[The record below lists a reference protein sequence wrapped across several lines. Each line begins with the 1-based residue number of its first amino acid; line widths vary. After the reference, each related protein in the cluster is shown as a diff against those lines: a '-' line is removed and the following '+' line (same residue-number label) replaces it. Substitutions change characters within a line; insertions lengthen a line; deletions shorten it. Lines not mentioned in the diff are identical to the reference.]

1 MSRLGLLAR
10 RAARSRVLG
19 ALTTP
24 YSPSRWTEL
33 LNPLWSEEDRARIT
47 DIRHE
52 TDDVV
57 TVTLRPAPGWPG
69 HAAGQHTVLRVDVD
83 GVRFARAFTLA
94 SSAHRT
100 DAVEVTCKAYPDA
113 KVVPWLRDRGEPGMV
128 VGLDHPTGEVVLPDD
143 RPDHLVCVVG
153 GSGIT
158 PAMAMLRTL
167 RDERHAGRVSFVQ
180 FARTR
185 DDVLFAAEL
194 GDLTAVLPGLV
205 VHTVLT
211 RQPPDPLD
219 GHHAASWH
227 DRRHLDKAL
236 LDELAPG
243 WPEALSLVCGPV
255 PMLEAA
261 EQIWTG
267 ELADRLLVERFR
279 PKPLVI
285 PDDVSGTIRFTKSQV
300 TCDNDGRTLLDQAEA
315 AGLSPAFGCRMGVCH
330 TCDVPKLD
338 GVTRD
343 VRNDELDTGERRKIQ
358 PCVAVALGDVDLD
371 L

>member
-1 MSRLGLLAR
+1 MSPRLSRLGLLAR
-10 RAARSRVLG
+10 RAARSPVLG

-33 LNPLWSEEDRARIT
+33 LNPLWAEEDRARVV
-47 DIRHE
+47 DVRHE
-52 TDDVV
+52 TEDVL

-69 HAAGQHTVLRVDVD
+69 HVAGQHTVLRVEVD

-100 DAVEVTCKAYPDA
+100 DTVELTCKAYEDA
-113 KVVPWLRDRGEPGMV
+113 KVVPWLRDRGEAGMV
-128 VGLDHPTGEVVLPDD
+128 VGLDHPTGDVVLPAE
-143 RPDHLVCVVG
+143 RPDHLLCVVG

-167 RDERHAGRVSFVQ
+167 RDESHPGRITFVQ
-180 FARTR
+180 FARTA
-185 DDVLFAAEL
+185 DDVLFGDELAAAR
-194 GDLTAVLPGLV
+194 DLLPGLT

-211 RQPPDPLD
+211 REPGATLGGRRLD
-219 GHHAASWH
+219 TS
-227 DRRHLDKAL
+227 L

-243 WPEALSLVCGPV
+243 WTDALALVCGPV

-261 EQIWTG
+261 EDIWTG

-285 PDDVSGTIRFTKSQV
+285 PDDVSGELRFTRSQV
-300 TCDNDGRTLLDQAEA
+300 TAQNDGRTLLEQAED
-315 AGLSPAFGCRMGVCH
+315 AGLSPEFGCRMGVCH
-330 TCDVPKLD
+330 TCDVPKLA

-343 VRNDELDTGERRKIQ
+343 VRNDELDTGERAKIQ
-358 PCVAVALGDVDLD
+358 LCVAVALGDVDLH

>member
-1 MSRLGLLAR
+1 MSRFGLLAR
-10 RAARSRVLG
+10 RAARSRALS

-33 LNPLWSEEDRARIT
+33 LNPLWSEEDRARVVGL
-47 DIRHE
+47 RHE

-57 TVTLRPAPGWPG
+57 TLTLQPAPGWPG
-69 HAAGQHTVLRVDVD
+69 HVAGQHTVLRVDVD

-100 DAVEVTCKAYPDA
+100 DTVELTCKAYDGA

-128 VGLDHPTGEVVLPDD
+128 VGLDHPTGEVVLPDP
-143 RPDHLVCVVG
+143 RPEHLVCVVG

-167 RDERHAGRVSFVQ
+167 RDEEHEGRITFVQ
-180 FARTR
+180 FARTSA
-185 DDVLFAAEL
+185 DTLFGEEL
-194 GDLTAVLPGLV
+194 ADHARALHGLS

-211 RQPPDPLD
+211 REPGVRQ
-219 GHHAASWH
+219 GQ
-227 DRRHLDKAL
+227 RLDKAL

-243 WPEALSLVCGPV
+243 WPEATSLVCGPV

-261 EQIWTG
+261 EELWAG
-267 ELADRLLVERFR
+267 DLADRLLVERFR
-279 PKPLVI
+279 PRPLVI
-285 PDDVSGTIRFTKSQV
+285 PDDVSGEVRFSKSHV
-300 TCDNDGRTLLDQAEA
+300 TVDNDGRTLLEQAED
-315 AGLSPAFGCRMGVCH
+315 AGLSPEFGCRMGICH
-330 TCDVPKLD
+330 TCDVPKLA
-338 GVTRD
+338 GITRD
-343 VRNDELDTGERRKIQ
+343 VRNDELDTGERDRIQ
-358 PCVAVALGDVDLD
+358 PCVAVALGDVELH

>member
-19 ALTTP
+19 AVTTP

-33 LNPLWSEEDRARIT
+33 LNPLWAEEDRARVV
-47 DIRHE
+47 DVRHE
-52 TDDVV
+52 TDDVL

-69 HAAGQHTVLRVDVD
+69 HTAGQHTVLRVDVD

-100 DAVEVTCKAYPDA
+100 DTVELTCKAYPGA
-113 KVVPWLRDRGEPGMV
+113 KVVPWLRDRGEPGLV
-128 VGLDHPTGEVVLPDD
+128 VGLDQPTGDVVLPDV

-167 RDERHAGRVSFVQ
+167 RDERHTGRVSFVQ

-185 DDVLFAAEL
+185 DDVLFAEEL
-194 GDLTAVLPGLV
+194 EELAAVLPHV
-205 VHTVLT
+205 TVHTVLT
-211 RQPPDPLD
+211 RQSPTQLD
-219 GHHAASWH
+219 GLRPGSEH

-261 EQIWTG
+261 EEIWTG
-267 ELADRLLVERFR
+267 ELADRLLIERFR

-300 TCDNDGRTLLDQAEA
+300 TCDNDGRTLLDQAED
-315 AGLSPAFGCRMGVCH
+315 AGLSPAYGCRMGVCH

-343 VRNDELDTGERRKIQ
+343 VRNDELDTGERDKIQ
-358 PCVAVALGDVDLD
+358 VCVAVALGDVDVHL
-371 L
+371 